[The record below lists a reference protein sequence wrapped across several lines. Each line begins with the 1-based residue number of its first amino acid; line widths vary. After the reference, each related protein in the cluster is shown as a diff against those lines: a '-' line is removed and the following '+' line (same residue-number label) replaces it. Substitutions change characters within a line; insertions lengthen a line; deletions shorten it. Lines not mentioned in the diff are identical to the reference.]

1 MVLYS
6 KSHQENMTEHYC
18 QWRMYVT
25 YQKLNQFTRQ
35 FSLSI
40 PQCDDVVQ
48 DIETEENYF
57 IAVHME
63 NGYWQV
69 LVQEEAQ

>member
-1 MVLYS
+1 M
-6 KSHQENMTEHYC
+6 
-18 QWRMYVT
+18 T

-63 NGYWQV
+63 NRYWQV